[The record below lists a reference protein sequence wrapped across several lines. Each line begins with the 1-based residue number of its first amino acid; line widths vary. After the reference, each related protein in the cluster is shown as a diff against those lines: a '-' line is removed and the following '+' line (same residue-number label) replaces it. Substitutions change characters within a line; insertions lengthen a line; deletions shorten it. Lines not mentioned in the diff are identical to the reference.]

1 VVYGIF
7 KSLDVD
13 DLEKEGEK
21 KRYLNVME
29 KILKDKDGLGYVERE
44 KGR

>member
-1 VVYGIF
+1 LEI
-7 KSLDVD
+7 D

-29 KILKDKDGLGYVERE
+29 KVLKDKDGLGYIERE